1 MIKGQRKKENLP
13 VHSLEYSSKQI
24 TILPLDYTNPY
35 DYKREHRH
43 TYYEIL
49 FIKNGGCNQLIDF
62 KNYSGLDYSG
72 YIVHPQQVH
81 LMNRNNSAGVIIQFT
96 DERIN
101 ATDLRAQ
108 LKALAYR
115 DQAAI
120 LFENQIDRYKVF
132 MQLLDIMRGYI
143 QSDMETKNQVITT
156 LLQAIIAMI
165 IDLSRKNALPT
176 SEQDKQL
183 MIEFNALLE
192 ANYKN
197 QSTVNFYTSRLNV
210 TDKKLASTTKKY
222 TGLSPLQVIHNRIL
236 LEAKRLLLFDDVSQ
250 KEIGYTLGFD
260 SPASFSAFI
269 KNKTG
274 LPPSEIAIQLKHI
287 YK

>member
-1 MIKGQRKKENLP
+1 
-13 VHSLEYSSKQI
+13 
-24 TILPLDYTNPY
+24 
-35 DYKREHRH
+35 
-43 TYYEIL
+43 
-49 FIKNGGCNQLIDF
+49 
-62 KNYSGLDYSG
+62 
-72 YIVHPQQVH
+72 
-81 LMNRNNSAGVIIQFT
+81 
-96 DERIN
+96 
-101 ATDLRAQ
+101 
-108 LKALAYR
+108 
-115 DQAAI
+115 
-120 LFENQIDRYKVF
+120 
-132 MQLLDIMRGYI
+132 
-143 QSDMETKNQVITT
+143 
-156 LLQAIIAMI
+156 
-165 IDLSRKNALPT
+165 
-176 SEQDKQL
+176 

-274 LPPSEIAIQLKHI
+274 LPPSELAIQLKYI